1 MDEVSF
7 WVEDDFCESR
17 FAREFAQP
25 LLFGARRG
33 YVGGE
38 AAGVAA
44 ARDAAYFGV
53 VARAAVAAGY
63 DYGFSA
69 RAAQFLERGGEARVD
84 HYGVAAGALEFPQAE
99 VFADFY
105 VVQAHLFSFL
115 RFCAAAVF
123 SRAAAGF
130 AARRHS
136 WRGAVFSIT
145 VPRFTTALVSS
156 SSRLSILTRR

>member
-7 WVEDDFCESR
+7 RVEDDFRESR

-69 RAAQFLERGGEARVD
+69 RAAQFLERGGECTAKLILYT
-84 HYGVAAGALEFPQAE
+84 HGVEMGQ
-99 VFADFY
+99 DII
-105 VVQAHLFSFL
+105 
-115 RFCAAAVF
+115 VF
-123 SRAAAGF
+123 S
-130 AARRHS
+130 
-136 WRGAVFSIT
+136 T
-145 VPRFTTALVSS
+145 
-156 SSRLSILTRR
+156 